1 MSSHS
6 CTHYRQSHRLN
17 GYDYSRPGAYFVT
30 ICTFKGRNLFG
41 EIHNREMF
49 LNDAGRIVERTWLE
63 IPEHFLIADLDSFI
77 VMPNHIHGILVLI
90 DVGRG
95 TAHLQTNAGTA
106 CRASTE
112 RFGKPIPGLLPTI
125 IRSFKSAATNRIND
139 LRGIKRMV
147 VWQRNYYEHIIRNE
161 ESLNRIGKYILENHL
176 RWADDPENLFRKI

>member
-17 GYDYSRPGAYFVT
+17 GYDYSGPGAYFVT

-95 TAHLQTNAGTA
+95 TAHLQTNAGVPCPYGTFWKSHSGVIA
-106 CRASTE
+106 HHYSFVQIRGHKSNKRPKRHKEDGCMAAE
-112 RFGKPIPGLLPTI
+112 LL
-125 IRSFKSAATNRIND
+125 
-139 LRGIKRMV
+139 
-147 VWQRNYYEHIIRNE
+147 
-161 ESLNRIGKYILENHL
+161 
-176 RWADDPENLFRKI
+176 